1 MKDARFVTMENIVP
15 LNAPVD
21 SAGTAYAT
29 AFVDMK
35 NALHATFLYFVGVMT
50 AASADQNITVTMEA
64 ATAAASGSEVAIPF
78 KYRVSGAVGA
88 NTWGA
93 ITDATT
99 AGISIDTTGTEGVM
113 YAIDIDP
120 AALDGKLA
128 DARFVRMVVGID
140 AGGTVTLNA
149 GWAVLDPRYPQLTHK
164 SAT

>member
-15 LNAPVD
+15 LKAPVD

-35 NALHATFLYFVGVMT
+35 NALHATFFYFVGVMT
-50 AASADQNITVTMEA
+50 ATSADQNITVTMEA
-64 ATAAASGSEVAIPF
+64 ATAAASGSEVAIAF

-93 ITDATT
+93 ITSATT

-120 AALDGKLA
+120 AALDSALA

-140 AGGTVTLNA
+140 AGGTVTLNSV
-149 GWAVLDPRYPQLTHK
+149 WAELDPRYPQLTHK